1 MLMSVVESYL
11 EPWVPEWP
19 LKEQGPADGIVGNY
33 FLFKLFM
40 SSHYSCCYFPNIIEK
55 HTLLSQRK
63 T

>member
-40 SSHYSCCYFPNIIEK
+40 SSHYSCW
-55 HTLLSQRK
+55 
-63 T
+63 